1 MEKKLFIQ
9 KELNKQHV
17 LSQINSEED
26 NNLKLIKRAFES
38 KYGGN
43 FVSFH
48 DSQSVYLICAVD
60 GGDDYYWVGISKEYK
75 LIYFTCCCNPTTILK
90 EIPEEL
96 YMFNLELKDD
106 PESILKIIN
115 EELSKVSDFP
125 FTDIYLGDN
134 IYKYDPS

>member
-1 MEKKLFIQ
+1 MEKKLFIRR
-9 KELNKQHV
+9 ELNKQHA
-17 LSQINSEED
+17 LSQINSDED

-48 DSQSVYLICAVD
+48 DAQPVYCICAVD
-60 GGDDYYWVGISKEYK
+60 GGDDYYWVGINKDYK
-75 LIYFTCCCNPTTILK
+75 LKYFTCCCNPTTILK

-96 YMFNLELKDD
+96 YTFNLELKDD

-134 IYKYDPS
+134 VYKYDSV

>member
-1 MEKKLFIQ
+1 MKKKLFIQ
-9 KELNKQHV
+9 RELNKQHT
-17 LSQINSEED
+17 LFQINSDED

-48 DSQSVYLICAVD
+48 NSHPVYCICAVD
-60 GGDDYYWVGISKEYK
+60 SEDDYYWVGINENYK
-75 LIYFTCCCNPTTILK
+75 LEYFTCCGNPTILK

-106 PESILKIIN
+106 PEFILKIIN

-134 IYKYDPS
+134 VYKYDSV